1 MDKDIPTIYSL
12 VQELSWDFGSQGFN
26 GECCEDLSLA
36 EFMALKKVHELEHI
50 TIQEIG
56 ENLNFTKSGASKIVD
71 RLENKGYVVRENSP
85 IDGRVCFVA
94 ITNKG
99 TDIASKIIQ
108 NFTRYLGDVLVDLEP
123 NMIEL
128 IKKALE
134 ILVARVQINK
144 PVINSNTQRG
154 GECS

>member
-36 EFMALKKVHELEHI
+36 EFMALKKVHEYGYI

-56 ENLNFTKSGASKIVD
+56 DTLNFTKSGASKIVD
-71 RLENKGYVVRENSP
+71 RLENNGYIARENSP
-85 IDGRVCFVA
+85 TDGRVCFVI

-123 NMIEL
+123 NTIEQ
-128 IKKALE
+128 IRNALE
-134 ILVARVQINK
+134 ILVDKVQKNK
-144 PVINSNTQRG
+144 PISNSNSQRG
-154 GECS
+154 GDCC